1 MSKIPQIAQ
10 ALQTVLTTTADA
22 AAQKTGFTKRQSK
35 LTGSAFVQTLV
46 LGWLSDPEASLN
58 NLTSMAAHFGVSI
71 SAQGLDQRFSAHSAA
86 CLHQVLDAAV
96 CQVLGGEAVAIP
108 FLKRFRAVYLQDST
122 TIRLPPSFAPLWPGG
137 GQEAAVKLQVR
148 LDYLHGTLLGPFLQ
162 AAKRHDR
169 ASLVQQMPVTRGAI
183 RLADLG

>member
-96 CQVLGGEAVAIP
+96 CPVCV
-108 FLKRFRAVYLQDST
+108 RA
-122 TIRLPPSFAPLWPGG
+122 AH
-137 GQEAAVKLQVR
+137 A
-148 LDYLHGTLLGPFLQ
+148 Q
-162 AAKRHDR
+162 AGRSWVAKRSP
-169 ASLVQQMPVTRGAI
+169 SLS
-183 RLADLG
+183 